1 MICTVP
7 CYTYEKSD
15 MILYNMMNIHLCIS
29 CVVLQEPSQCQG
41 GTQPLLGT
49 K

>member
-1 MICTVP
+1 MICTFP
-7 CYTYEKSD
+7 YYTYEKSD
-15 MILYNMMNIHLCIS
+15 MILYNMINIQLCIS
-29 CVVLQEPSQCQG
+29 RVVLQEPSQYQG